1 MWFYI
6 VFRIA
11 LPLCLRYAHLQQPSM
26 TGQVMQVQ
34 QVISRSRAILV
45 RCMIVQL
52 WRAIVCCD
60 IAKRRQQSR
69 VDSLHYVIVAEAAS
83 ARFKKLHLQ
92 GKIFDSDILA
102 LMARLEEGL
111 TGTADDLSAR
121 VGKKLVP
128 ITAPCNNSLLS
139 ARR

>member
-1 MWFYI
+1 
-6 VFRIA
+6 
-11 LPLCLRYAHLQQPSM
+11 M
-26 TGQVMQVQ
+26 TTQVMEVQ

-69 VDSLHYVIVAEAAS
+69 VDSLHYVIVAEAVS

-92 GKIFDSDILA
+92 GKIFDLDILA

-111 TGTADDLSAR
+111 TGTADDLFPQHTLSSATHLRSRKPAPQAPSQR
-121 VGKKLVP
+121 VLWQVR
-128 ITAPCNNSLLS
+128 AADL
-139 ARR
+139 

>member
-1 MWFYI
+1 
-6 VFRIA
+6 
-11 LPLCLRYAHLQQPSM
+11 M
-26 TGQVMQVQ
+26 TAQVMQVQ

-60 IAKRRQQSR
+60 IAKRRQQNR
-69 VDSLHYVIVAEAAS
+69 VDSLHCVVVAEAAS

-92 GKIFDSDILA
+92 GKIFGSDILA

-111 TGTADDLSAR
+111 TGTADDLSDPHTPSSATHLR
-121 VGKKLVP
+121 SRKQAPQAPSQREALVYLWQVR
-128 ITAPCNNSLLS
+128 AADL
-139 ARR
+139 

>member
-1 MWFYI
+1 
-6 VFRIA
+6 
-11 LPLCLRYAHLQQPSM
+11 
-26 TGQVMQVQ
+26 
-34 QVISRSRAILV
+34 
-45 RCMIVQL
+45 
-52 WRAIVCCD
+52 
-60 IAKRRQQSR
+60 
-69 VDSLHYVIVAEAAS
+69 VAEAAS

>member
-1 MWFYI
+1 
-6 VFRIA
+6 
-11 LPLCLRYAHLQQPSM
+11 M
-26 TGQVMQVQ
+26 TTQVMEVQ

-60 IAKRRQQSR
+60 IAKRMKLII
-69 VDSLHYVIVAEAAS
+69 VDSLHYVIVAEATS
-83 ARFKKLHLQ
+83 AMFKKLHLQ

-111 TGTADDLSAR
+111 TGTGRWSFPSTPSRATHLR
-121 VGKKLVP
+121 PRKPVP
-128 ITAPCNNSLLS
+128 QACPPQ
-139 ARR
+139 

>member
-1 MWFYI
+1 
-6 VFRIA
+6 
-11 LPLCLRYAHLQQPSM
+11 M
-26 TGQVMQVQ
+26 TTQVMEVQ

-60 IAKRRQQSR
+60 IAKRRQQNR
-69 VDSLHYVIVAEAAS
+69 VDSLHYVVVAEAAS

-111 TGTADDLSAR
+111 TGTADDLF
-121 VGKKLVP
+121 P
-128 ITAPCNNSLLS
+128 QHPPAPPGSMPRS
-139 ARR
+139 PYSEAIYFIVTPRPYATT

>member
-1 MWFYI
+1 M
-6 VFRIA
+6 A
-11 LPLCLRYAHLQQPSM
+11 A
-26 TGQVMQVQ
+26 QVIQVQ
-34 QVISRSRAILV
+34 QLISRSRSILV

-60 IAKRRQQSR
+60 IAKRRQQSK

-102 LMARLEEGL
+102 LMARLEGGL
-111 TGTADDLSAR
+111 TGTADDLSR
-121 VGKKLVP
+121 QV
-128 ITAPCNNSLLS
+128 TAIREVLHRPFEPASLI
-139 ARR
+139 RP